1 VDGRRL
7 NVLYVSRAYST
18 HDRRFLGSFVEAGW
32 SPTHLPLT
40 RERLEARSLPEGV
53 RTIDW
58 GEDTLPSTRRE
69 WTTRIRQMKGVVD
82 AVKPDVVI
90 AGPVQ
95 SGALIA
101 AMAGATPL
109 VTVSWGTDML
119 VDADRSEL
127 CMHATR
133 RALEASSLVF
143 GDCLAVRNAVRN
155 HGGPPDDRIVTFP
168 WGIDLDRFHP
178 GPSSLDL
185 RRRLGWEDAEIFIS
199 TRSWEP
205 VYAID
210 VLLRA
215 FILLYRRRPGVR
227 LILLGNGSLADEIH
241 NAVRDLGLTGLVHT
255 PGRIDQAGLPEWFRV
270 ADAYVSSALSDGT
283 SVSLLEA
290 MASGL
295 PAVVSKSFGNL
306 EWVKPGVN
314 GSLAEPGDP
323 ASLSAAME
331 SVVDNRQLASQMSS
345 TNIEI
350 ARDKANWSNNFP
362 ELVHAVER
370 IAAR

>member
-7 NVLYVSRAYST
+7 NVLYVSRGYTT
-18 HDRRFLGSFVEAGW
+18 HDRRFLGSFVGAGW

-40 RERLEARSLPEGV
+40 HERLEMRSLPEGV
-53 RTIDW
+53 NMIDW
-58 GEDTLPSTRRE
+58 GEDAMPSSRRE
-69 WTTRIRQMKGVVD
+69 WTTRIRQMKSVID
-82 AVKPDVVI
+82 AMKPDVVI

-95 SGALIA
+95 GGALIA
-101 AMAGATPL
+101 ALAGAKPL
-109 VTVSWGTDML
+109 VTVSWGTDVL

-127 CMHATR
+127 CRHATR
-133 RALEASSLVF
+133 RALEASALVF
-143 GDCLAVRNAVRN
+143 GDCLAVRNAVKE

-178 GPSSLDL
+178 GASSLDL
-185 RRRLGWEDAEIFIS
+185 REKLGWQGSEIFIS

-210 VLLRA
+210 VLLKA
-215 FILLYRRRPGVR
+215 FLLLYEKRPSVR
-227 LILLGNGSLADEIH
+227 LVLLGDGSLSSEIRETIG
-241 NAVRDLGLTGLVHT
+241 ALGISSLVHA
-255 PGRIDQAGLPEWFRV
+255 PGRIGQSELPEWFRL

-295 PAVVSKSFGNL
+295 PAVVSESFGNL

-314 GSLAEPGDP
+314 GSLAVAGD
-323 ASLSAAME
+323 AESLAAAME
-331 SVVDNRQLASQMSS
+331 SVVDNRQRDSQMGS
-345 TNIEI
+345 TNIEM
-350 ARDKANWSNNFP
+350 ARDKANWNNNFP

-370 IAAR
+370 IVAE